1 MTPCSRCGCTE
12 PNIECS
18 VCWEEPAATKRD
30 AYQEWSDDNLFTEP
44 LEHSYACPLSRRS
57 GAYLNPQPDKTPDE
71 P

>member
-1 MTPCSRCGCTE
+1 MTTCSRCGCTQ
-12 PNIECS
+12 PNIECY